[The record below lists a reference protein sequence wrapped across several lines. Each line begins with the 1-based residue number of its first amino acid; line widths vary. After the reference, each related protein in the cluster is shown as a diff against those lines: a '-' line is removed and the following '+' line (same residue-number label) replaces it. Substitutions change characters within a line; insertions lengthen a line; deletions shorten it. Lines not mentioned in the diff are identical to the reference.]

1 MLRVGGAT
9 GLPGHILPE
18 SPPSRAA
25 PRRPTGRGAAAGRC
39 CGSPSAPPG
48 RPAPGLVADKSQ
60 RHRPDTTLG
69 ANWTRPPAQWP
80 RHGNRPA
87 VLALNWVEGHR
98 KRRTSLTGQLAEAS
112 RHHLGAEAVKEDVQR
127 VTMETTLRVRLVW
140 KRAVQGLRVRAAGTD
155 ERHRTAGYQPTNQD
169 EPRGQQGAGLT
180 RAACREGSSPPAFGG
195 AGRS

>member
-9 GLPGHILPE
+9 GLPGHIPPE

-98 KRRTSLTGQLAEAS
+98 KRRYFSDG
-112 RHHLGAEAVKEDVQR
+112 
-127 VTMETTLRVRLVW
+127 
-140 KRAVQGLRVRAAGTD
+140 
-155 ERHRTAGYQPTNQD
+155 TAGGSIPTPSWRRSR
-169 EPRGQQGAGLT
+169 EGG
-180 RAACREGSSPPAFGG
+180 RAACNHGDQAQGPTRLEAGGPGAPSTGCRDGRTPQSSWLSTDQSG
-195 AGRS
+195 